1 MKIIHDCSIENRI
14 LLFSHLVIR
23 SLLPKQHQFPGF
35 SDFINELSV
44 ELDCKTFKGKIAKIA
59 KCNDFKPIYVHHNDE
74 EYRGDGGNS
83 FAGGLISFT
92 GLFGVIFAVAV
103 LYSIRNR

>member
-1 MKIIHDCSIENRI
+1 MRIIKDTSIENKI

-35 SDFINELSV
+35 NDFIHEISV
-44 ELDCKTFKGKIAKIA
+44 ELDRKEFKGKVMKKATA
-59 KCNDFKPIYVHHNDE
+59 NGFKPVYKHQNNE
-74 EYRGDGGNS
+74 EYQESSVTSG
-83 FAGGLISFT
+83 ISAYT

-103 LYSIRNR
+103 LYSIKNR